1 MVESQHEMSVTAFN
15 GLLGEYVEVEEE
27 DDRATLVWE
36 PRSYLIEDPSGLK
49 IHPWIED
56 PSMSE
61 PTSVKSVKTGVLERR
76 LGQASVLMSELS
88 DIPRDLGLPTLM
100 RQMTLSY
107 NETPDYCGTPGGSSS
122 SKGGTSPS
130 CTRTS
135 VVPLRR
141 NPFKSS
147 WTHTIVE
154 PVVPAMRE
162 EPRFRGRDSFIG
174 LRFTKSNP
182 SSTEDA

>member
-36 PRSYLIEDPSGLK
+36 PRSC
-49 IHPWIED
+49 WIED

-76 LGQASVLMSELS
+76 LGQASVLMSLS
-88 DIPRDLGLPTLM
+88 DIPRDLDLPNLM

-182 SSTEDA
+182 FSTEDA